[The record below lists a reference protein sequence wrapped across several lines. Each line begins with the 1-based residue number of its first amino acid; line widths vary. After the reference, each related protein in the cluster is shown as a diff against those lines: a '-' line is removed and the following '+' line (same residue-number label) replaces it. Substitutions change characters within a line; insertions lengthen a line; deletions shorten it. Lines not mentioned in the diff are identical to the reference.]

1 MSPVDHL
8 LYAALWLGF
17 GAGHS
22 LLAGATLKRAF
33 GAGYR
38 LAYNVIA
45 LGHLAAI
52 MLVGRIW
59 LDPGGAAFDRPF
71 WLQALQGGLVIVGIA
86 GLALA
91 LRSYDSGLLAGTAQ
105 WRAARR
111 GETVGDDDESLRLD
125 GLHRYVRH
133 PLYAAAFPVLW
144 GLVDS
149 EFALATAL
157 WASAYF
163 WIGSRYEERRLI
175 ARYGDAYRAYRVR
188 VPAFIP
194 WKGRVA

>member
-1 MSPVDHL
+1 MSFPDHL
-8 LYAALWLGF
+8 VYAALWLGF

-22 LLAGATLKRAF
+22 LLAGATLKRLF

-38 LAYNVIA
+38 LAYNAIA

-52 MLVGRIW
+52 VLIGRIW
-59 LDPGGAAFDRPF
+59 LAPGGVAFDRPG
-71 WLQALQGGLVIVGIA
+71 WLLALQAALVVMGVA
-86 GLALA
+86 GLAVA
-91 LRSYDSGLLAGTAQ
+91 LRGYDLGLLAGTAQ

-111 GETVGDDDESLRLD
+111 GGAVDDGDETLHLD

-133 PLYAAAFPVLW
+133 PLYAACFPVLW
-144 GLVDS
+144 GLVDG

-163 WIGSRYEERRLI
+163 WLGSRYEERRLV
-175 ARYGDAYRAYRVR
+175 ARYGDAYRDYRNR

-194 WKGRVA
+194 WKGRAA